1 MLEYGLHRFLF
12 HIDEWL
18 PDRPL
23 FLTLHFLL
31 HGIHHY
37 LPMDRFVLFA
47 RTQLAMLIHVIRL
60 RLVMPP
66 ALFGALQLPFTRLAY
81 VLFPTPVANG
91 IIAGAFTFCTFCF
104 FFRYPHYERRWHG
117 LRCSLR
123 LHALRP
129 APHDAAEVYEG
140 YEKVPFSTPLQEL

>member
-47 RTQLAMLIHVIRL
+47 RTQLAMLIHVI
-60 RLVMPP
+60 M
-66 ALFGALQLPFTRLAY
+66 FLA
-81 VLFPTPVANG
+81 
-91 IIAGAFTFCTFCF
+91 
-104 FFRYPHYERRWHG
+104 
-117 LRCSLR
+117 
-123 LHALRP
+123 
-129 APHDAAEVYEG
+129 D
-140 YEKVPFSTPLQEL
+140 